1 VSTEETPEET
11 IARLEGRVE
20 TLEALLARRSR
31 LLRILTRDLC
41 GDDLVTLSR
50 LSCGLPAL
58 APSGIGLARWRET
71 TRLTTADVERTMQ
84 DLWRSVTPPSLTEP
98 E

>member
-1 VSTEETPEET
+1 MSTEETAQQT

-20 TLEALLARRSR
+20 TLEGLLARRSR
-31 LLRILTRDLC
+31 LLRLLTQDLC
-41 GDDLVTLSR
+41 SEDLVTLSR
-50 LSCGLPAL
+50 LSCGLPGL
-58 APSGIGLARWRET
+58 APSGIGLGRWRET
-71 TRLTTADVERTMQ
+71 TRLTTADVDRTML

>member
-1 VSTEETPEET
+1 MRNGETPEET

-20 TLEALLARRSR
+20 TLEGLLAGRSR
-31 LLRILTRDLC
+31 LLRLLTRDLC
-41 GDDLVTLSR
+41 GVDLVTLSR

-58 APSGIGLARWRET
+58 APSGIGLASWRET
-71 TRLTTADVERTMQ
+71 TRLTTADVDRTMR